1 MPVWEIRAVWRFPA
15 ALVLAYGCVLA
26 LAAGASAAPHFDG
39 QFKVGR
45 FSDNAKIV
53 EGPDHNMWMTIEDG
67 GNAVARITPD
77 GVVTQF
83 KVEGVA
89 APSGIAPG
97 PEGKLWLT
105 FNGGVASF
113 SPSAPATT
121 GVETP
126 IADIKSQSSIVAG
139 PDGQMWVA
147 TDGNLIHFKP
157 SEPAGA
163 QSIEVHEMSPKDID
177 VAGSFLAIAANLEG
191 NTFVLT
197 ATTAGVITK
206 YPVKGQSQGVAGNA
220 AGQIGFS
227 QQGQMPTEVGVL
239 TPPATT
245 PVTSEVPAVDPFGIA
260 LGSDTAFWAARK
272 GGAQR
277 FTASGESTFIPG
289 IEQHFFVRQI
299 ASGPNNTIWVTMLDP
314 GTEEF
319 EVGRISGLEPPKP
332 PVVPGGAGEAKPKAV
347 APETTI
353 DKGPKKKV
361 KTKAKRAK
369 VKFRF
374 SSTTPGAT
382 FECALVKKPKG
393 KGKGSKPKF
402 SACTSPRKLKLK
414 PGKYSFS
421 VRAVF
426 AGLADPTPTTS
437 SFRVVHV
444 R

>member
-1 MPVWEIRAVWRFPA
+1 MLAVATGA
-15 ALVLAYGCVLA
+15 A
-26 LAAGASAAPHFDG
+26 AAPHFDG

-67 GNAVARITPD
+67 GDAVARITPD
-77 GVVTQF
+77 GVVTKFQ
-83 KVEGVA
+83 VAGVV

-113 SPSAPATT
+113 SPSTPATT

-147 TDGNLIHFKP
+147 TEGSIVHFN
-157 SEPAGA
+157 PADPAKA
-163 QSIEVHEMSPKDID
+163 QPIPVPEMSSKDID
-177 VAGSFLAIAANLEG
+177 VAGSVLAIAATLEG

-197 ATTAGVITK
+197 ATTGGAITK
-206 YPVKGQSQGVAGNA
+206 YPVKGLSQGVAGNA

-227 QQGQMPTEVGVL
+227 QQGQMPTEVGVF
-239 TPPATT
+239 TPPGTT

-299 ASGPNNTIWVTMLDP
+299 GSGPNNTMWVTMLDP
-314 GTEEF
+314 EPGHEEF
-319 EVGRISGLEPPKP
+319 DVGRISGLEPPKP
-332 PVVPGGAGEAKPKAV
+332 PAVPGGPGEVKPKAV

-353 DKGPKKKV
+353 GKGPKRKV
-361 KTKAKRAK
+361 KTKAKRAT

-374 SSTTPGAT
+374 GSTTAGVT

-402 SACTSPRKLKLK
+402 SACASPRKLKLK
-414 PGKYSFS
+414 PGKYTFS
-421 VRAVF
+421 VRAVLG
-426 AGLADPTPTTS
+426 GLADPTPATS
-437 SFRVVHV
+437 SFRVVQV